1 MNFVMGLKQKISNLQ
16 LMVVITLQRLVVV
29 AMDTQKLLKNSTMNT
44 MKIFEYKENISYQQT
59 IQQSLLIIK
68 AYINNIFTF

>member
-44 MKIFEYKENISYQQT
+44 MKIFEYKENISSQQT